1 MVFPSRSGKGLD
13 PEVLE
18 RCQKRWKPE
27 ASLECR
33 HPVYENV
40 MVLAVTCDGKVECYN
55 KVDEKSCRRNDI
67 YIVLGEDQVFVTGG
81 LIFIS
86 FEHYRSI
93 C

>member
-40 MVLAVTCDGKVECYN
+40 TVMAVTCDGRLECYDGD
-55 KVDEKSCRRNDI
+55 DEKNCKQNNI
-67 YIVLGEDQVFVTGG
+67 GIVLGRNQT
-81 LIFIS
+81 
-86 FEHYRSI
+86 
-93 C
+93 